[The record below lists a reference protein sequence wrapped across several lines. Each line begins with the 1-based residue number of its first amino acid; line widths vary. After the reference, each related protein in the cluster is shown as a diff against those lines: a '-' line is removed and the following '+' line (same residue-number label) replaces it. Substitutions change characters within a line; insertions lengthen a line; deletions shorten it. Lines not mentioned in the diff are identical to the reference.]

1 MQIGSML
8 GTGVKALAFA
18 ALNRFDTLNSLVNRM
33 TGGSINRDTL
43 AQKVLRDA
51 VHMGLEMQ
59 FAKLGMGERSATLV
73 PLAGKI
79 VYGNNTD
86 EIYASIKG
94 LTHEMVLHDTN
105 YGAGVIAGI
114 KGVGAAG
121 LKLGAAGVAEGVAQ
135 AVTETQFTEKLLATM
150 LKQHSFETL
159 AAYMDKSL
167 AGMPFKGFAGDLVK
181 NVLQRAVVDQPG
193 LDQSERP
200 VFRLLA
206 NLGNDFLRSGSY
218 GQSLSDYFMES
229 TQAAPHD
236 LLEATGRGMGQALIK
251 VAGAAADT
259 IGVIAEGYSDTRDHL
274 ANGEYFQG
282 AIKAVNT
289 VTNATAVAAV
299 GVVAGTVPVLVSTA
313 ATLTGIT
320 ARAAVG
326 AVVFAAPTVQAGAT
340 TLYQGA
346 MTEAGRIYDTAAGPP
361 AYRNAWDVFTKEID
375 QAAQSDKPPELP
387 QPDARTS
394 DSQWAHALIR
404 QQTALQYGLPGTL
417 PGLALSVDAVDQAF
431 EQGHIDAARRDA
443 LLGLADQL
451 SPAQLSPL
459 GPFSATQQVAHN
471 VVTGHLAR
479 MAAECK
485 ARIPL
490 AGPTTQAMAQALDT
504 SPVKPSEKAGYKMA
518 DTYAAHVGRLDLDF
532 PDGVYSY
539 TDASKDNLQGAS
551 NLWWGENV
559 SLADRA
565 ELRKLYNTCGGNE
578 AQMLEVSSYLD
589 PAVALQALSAPVQ
602 AELDPGGQGVLQLPQ
617 PQPDG
622 LQLKLADTTPQYR
635 YQLRREGDNV
645 QVTITSTWNIAQY
658 GPDAQQWRS
667 PRGAQASQLTSSI
680 TITVPPGGP
689 ARHSAP
695 RLECTIRNEF
705 QFAAHGQMELPATT
719 A

>member
-8 GTGVKALAFA
+8 GTGSKALAFA

-59 FAKLGMGERSATLV
+59 FAKHGLGERSATLV

-79 VYGNNTD
+79 VYGNDANQMS
-86 EIYASIKG
+86 ASIKD
-94 LTHEMVLHDTN
+94 LTCELLLHGKDR
-105 YGAGVIAGI
+105 GF
-114 KGVGAAG
+114 AA
-121 LKLGAAGVAEGVAQ
+121 KLGTVGLAETLGHT
-135 AVTETQFTEKLLATM
+135 VTEDKFTEKLLATM

-159 AAYMDKSL
+159 EAYMDKSL

-200 VFRLLA
+200 VFRLMA

-218 GQSLSDYFMES
+218 EQSLSDYFMES
-229 TQAAPHD
+229 TKAAPLD

-251 VAGAAADT
+251 VAGTAADT

-289 VTNATAVAAV
+289 VTNATVVAAV

-326 AVVFAAPTVQAGAT
+326 AVVLAAPTVQAGAT

-387 QPDARTS
+387 QPDERTS
-394 DSQWAHALIR
+394 DSQWANALIR
-404 QQTALQYGLPGTL
+404 QQTALQFGLPGTV
-417 PGLALSVDAVDQAF
+417 PGLAPPVDAVDQAF
-431 EQGHIDAARRDA
+431 EQGHIDAARRNA

-471 VVTGHLAR
+471 VVTGHLTR
-479 MAAECK
+479 VAAECK

-532 PDGVYSY
+532 PDGVYGY
-539 TDASKDNLQGAS
+539 TDASKDNLQGAG

-559 SLADRA
+559 TLADRA
-565 ELRKLYNTCGGNE
+565 ELRKLYNTCAGSE

-589 PAVALQALSAPVQ
+589 PALAIQALSAPVL
-602 AELDPGGQGVLQLPQ
+602 AELDPRGEGLLQLRHPE
-617 PQPDG
+617 PNG
-622 LQLKLADTTPQYR
+622 LQLKLADSTPQLR
-635 YQLRREGDNV
+635 FQLRREGDNV
-645 QVTITSTWNIAQY
+645 QVTLTSTWDIAQY
-658 GPDAQQWRS
+658 GPDAQQLRS
-667 PRGAQASQLTSSI
+667 PQGTQPSQLTSSV

-689 ARHSAP
+689 AHFSAP
-695 RLECTIRNEF
+695 ALQCAIRNEL
-705 QFAAHGQMELPATT
+705 QFTAHGQQELSPA
-719 A
+719 AD